1 MPRPS
6 SPSAAIRGAQL
17 TGAVAIALL
26 ALAACGGPAPGDSAS
41 PTPSAPP
48 SPSTSPRATPSATPA
63 PTPSVT
69 PRPAPTPTA
78 SEPAA
83 AHRYCGDEFILD
95 RPHLVWWEGTEAEQL
110 AAADARPAF
119 EPPEVL
125 AGLDVI
131 CVSTFS
137 NPLDDPAGGV
147 VRIAEALVE
156 RDDAAFARLEA
167 WAAANGYAPVS
178 QDPGYVQHAPPADA
192 DGSQRS
198 LFWVPLDSTQ
208 PSLGNAETI
217 IRHTGAD
224 PDDIYVTHAVTMPD

>member
-1 MPRPS
+1 MPRTNPATI
-6 SPSAAIRGAQL
+6 PAARLRDGAAL
-17 TGAVAIALL
+17 ALAVL
-26 ALAACGGPAPGDSAS
+26 ALAACSGPSPGDSAPPTPVASPSASDS
-41 PTPSAPP
+41 PTPTETSA
-48 SPSTSPRATPSATPA
+48 
-63 PTPSVT
+63 
-69 PRPAPTPTA
+69 APTPTA
-78 SEPAA
+78 TPAPSVTPTASPAPAA
-83 AHRYCGDEFILD
+83 AAYCGDEFILD

-110 AAADARPAF
+110 AAADAKPAF

-125 AGLDVI
+125 AGLDVS

-167 WAAANGYAPVS
+167 WAAENGYEPVS
-178 QDPGYVQHAPPADA
+178 EGPGYLQYAPPEDA

-198 LFWVPLDSTQ
+198 LFWAPLDSTQ

-217 IRHTGAD
+217 IRYTGAD
-224 PDDIYVTHAVTMPD
+224 PDDIYVTHAVTMPH